1 MAGSIPPSPEKLLI
15 RREIAKLLEK
25 AVARLPDHFRPV
37 FVLRDI
43 EGLSVQETAEVLQ
56 IPEETV
62 KTKLFRARRRLRQ
75 ELDPELFSALSETF
89 SFAGGDCQA
98 LTERVVS
105 LFFVKS
111 TSRARP

>member
-56 IPEETV
+56 IPEETP
-62 KTKLFRARRRLRQ
+62 LRPSFSGRA
-75 ELDPELFSALSETF
+75 DAC
-89 SFAGGDCQA
+89 G
-98 LTERVVS
+98 
-105 LFFVKS
+105 KN
-111 TSRARP
+111 